1 MKQLLA
7 LSAVLVFVSGIL
19 LASAMDADARR
30 FGGGRSFGSKPAFQ
44 QSTSKPSQPAQNIQ
58 NRNTQQG
65 GTTAGVAPRPGL
77 GGLMGGLL
85 MGGLIGSMFLGGGF
99 QGFNFLDFVI
109 LGVVGFLLYRFFA
122 ARSAQQRGPREEDDE
137 EHDDRDKP
145 VGPKEASEAY
155 RRAAE
160 TWGMLRSK
168 PGQGNPE
175 APASSPDSGQDQP
188 LAPAS
193 DIPPDFDTE
202 DFLKGAKLVF
212 ARLQESWGA
221 RDVEDL
227 EQLTSP
233 AVFAEIKRQVEA
245 DPNPTTIQILLI
257 DAQLQEVK
265 QEDGVLTASVYYDV
279 LMSDEEDQRHPRQ
292 VKEIWHFSKDDADPK
307 STWLLDGIQQIH

>member
-1 MKQLLA
+1 MKQLLV
-7 LSAVLVFVSGIL
+7 LSAVLVFISGIL
-19 LASAMDADARR
+19 LATALDAEARR
-30 FGGGRSFGSKPAFQ
+30 FGGGRSFGSKPAYQ
-44 QSTSKPSQPAQNIQ
+44 QSAPRSTQPVQNVQ
-58 NRNTQQG
+58 NQNTRQG

-109 LGVVGFLLYRFFA
+109 LGVLGFLLFRFFSN
-122 ARSAQQRGPREEDDE
+122 RSAQQRGPREEDDDE
-137 EHDDRDKP
+137 RDERDKP

-155 RRAAE
+155 RKAAE

-168 PGQGNPE
+168 PGAGNPE
-175 APASSPDSGQDQP
+175 APASSPGSEQDQR
-188 LAPAS
+188 LDQAS
-193 DIPPDFDTE
+193 KIPPDFDTE
-202 DFLKGAKLVF
+202 DFLKGARLVF

-221 RDVEDL
+221 RDIEDL

-233 AVFAEIKRQVEA
+233 AVFAEIKRQVED
-245 DPNPTTIQILLI
+245 DPTPTTIQILLV

-265 QEDGVLTASVYYDV
+265 QEDGLLTASVYYDV
-279 LMSDEEDQRHPRQ
+279 LMSEKIDQKHPRQ
-292 VKEIWHFSKDDADPK
+292 VREIWHFSKNDADPN